1 MVVTG
6 HAPFSPFEGERSLHQ
21 TQGGSESY
29 ASSFDDLFN
38 KRNQRDT
45 FRRYLEGLLLPSE
58 RNKTLT
64 GLANTEPVAGA
75 THKDAQKLQWFLSE
89 STWDPALVNNKR
101 LALLSEDEH
110 SKPNPEGALVI
121 DETGDRKWGRHT
133 AHVGRQYLGSI
144 GKIDNGVVSVHTLWA
159 NEERYYPIEVEPYTP
174 APWFALGKNDPEF
187 RSKPQIALE
196 LIENA
201 HALGIPFRAVVAD
214 RFYGENHPF
223 WTTLQSEEI
232 PYVLALNPSH
242 AWWHQIGT
250 IGSAEGVAGAASWRE
265 DDAGVWEKLTRCFRD
280 GHQETWWAL
289 EGVAGPYGPESAKRL
304 IIVTTDPAA
313 LPEEST
319 FYLRTNLPAPGS
331 SRAQE
336 SGMIPADVAEIVRLY
351 GLRVWVEQSY
361 KQVKGS
367 LGWAQYQVRS
377 DMAMRR
383 HWQLVCCAFSFC
395 WWALPG
401 GGVAA
406 ELDGGGQPVSLV
418 EGDVEERAGGKK
430 KEPESGRDLAT
441 GVEAGQSLAGTLPF
455 ATAGCGMSDVV
466 AC

>member
-1 MVVTG
+1 MSRRLPVPT
-6 HAPFSPFEGERSLHQ
+6 APGPL
-21 TQGGSESY
+21 ESY

-351 GLRVWVEQSY
+351 GLRVWVRELGVVLTKSEPGCRRVGLNLDLVVGRSSFAHQRVYADHAVIDLADTAEVLAADMGGVLGPTFDRRSHRSP
-361 KQVKGS
+361 GRPR
-367 LGWAQYQVRS
+367 GWACCARP
-377 DMAMRR
+377 RR
-383 HWQLVCCAFSFC
+383 AAPVVCCS
-395 WWALPG
+395 PRRG
-401 GGVAA
+401 
-406 ELDGGGQPVSLV
+406 P
-418 EGDVEERAGGKK
+418 RRIR
-430 KEPESGRDLAT
+430 SG
-441 GVEAGQSLAGTLPF
+441 
-455 ATAGCGMSDVV
+455 C
-466 AC
+466 